1 MMDKKTEIPG
11 IYKRSE
17 GVLINKDNDALKAYK
32 NRRLREK
39 RLDDLQDEVS
49 TLKDDMKEIK
59 SLLLQLVK
67 AKDG

>member
-1 MMDKKTEIPG
+1 MDKKTEIPG

>member
-1 MMDKKTEIPG
+1 MDKKTEIPG

-32 NRRLREK
+32 
-39 RLDDLQDEVS
+39 LDELQTEVS
-49 TLKDDMKEIK
+49 TLKENMQEIK

-67 AKDG
+67 SKDG

>member
-1 MMDKKTEIPG
+1 MDKKTEIPG

-17 GVLINKDNDALKAYK
+17 GILINKDTEALKAYK

-39 RLDDLQDEVS
+39 RLDILQTEVS
-49 TLKDDMKEIK
+49 TLKEDMRDIK

-67 AKDG
+67 SKDG

>member
-1 MMDKKTEIPG
+1 MDKKTEIPG

-39 RLDDLQDEVS
+39 RLDELQTEVS
-49 TLKDDMKEIK
+49 TLKENMQEIK

-67 AKDG
+67 SKDG